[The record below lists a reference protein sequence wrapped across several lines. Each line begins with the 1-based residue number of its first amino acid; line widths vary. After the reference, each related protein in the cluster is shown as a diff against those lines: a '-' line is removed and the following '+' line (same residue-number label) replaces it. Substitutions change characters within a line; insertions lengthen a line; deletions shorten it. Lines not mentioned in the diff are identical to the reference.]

1 MFNSLIVSF
10 NLYHDVDRLL
20 CVLVNVCFGGRNLH
34 YMCTCISLNRTVM
47 YCWATDER
55 AQFHQTRFDSYTD
68 FVNIRANVGLPIEL
82 HYNIQREL
90 CFVLIVYRFRLHA
103 VLPVCGR
110 SSDYILNS
118 TMQLYCTIKT
128 IGQSPI
134 IHSIAGWPN
143 ARVQKANTRNSHTE
157 RPYFVANMQ
166 PLITSLTVHKH
177 RIRSQWYS
185 PGTGSTYDS
194 QTCTWAT
201 AWQAH
206 IRSQFTKSTRTSRV
220 QCRSHT
226 EYTQTHT
233 FEHVLRSNRPGAH
246 V

>member
-90 CFVLIVYRFRLHA
+90 CFVLIVYLFRLHA

-118 TMQLYCTIKT
+118 TTQCNC
-128 IGQSPI
+128 
-134 IHSIAGWPN
+134 IALLKPL
-143 ARVQKANTRNSHTE
+143 AKALS
-157 RPYFVANMQ
+157 F
-166 PLITSLTVHKH
+166 TVLRDGPMRESKKQTHGI
-177 RIRSQWYS
+177 RIRK
-185 PGTGSTYDS
+185 G
-194 QTCTWAT
+194 
-201 AWQAH
+201 H
-206 IRSQFTKSTRTSRV
+206 ILWRI
-220 QCRSHT
+220 CNH
-226 EYTQTHT
+226 
-233 FEHVLRSNRPGAH
+233 
-246 V
+246 